1 MTWISYT
8 HSSDSCRN
16 FFFDQSWRIEAY
28 QFPIYLVFHV
38 LIHCCVN
45 CVCFPHSPFKRKGCK
60 WQKCENDHFHTLHLQ
75 PFRCH
80 QKVCSQRHG
89 SLADALASAI
99 SSCSLQP
106 ACHRYLLTR
115 TVTASGRAK
124 AKRLLNIH
132 CGVRR
137 LQAVGA
143 LSQLEERLLQR
154 SNQIV
159 HVNHKP
165 EIARNNVN
173 NKRQK

>member
-1 MTWISYT
+1 M
-8 HSSDSCRN
+8 
-16 FFFDQSWRIEAY
+16 F
-28 QFPIYLVFHV
+28 V
-38 LIHCCVN
+38 
-45 CVCFPHSPFKRKGCK
+45 SPTALSNEKAANGKSVKMITF
-60 WQKCENDHFHTLHLQ
+60 TLYICSLFVVVSKFLH
-75 PFRCH
+75 H

-173 NKRQK
+173 NKRKK